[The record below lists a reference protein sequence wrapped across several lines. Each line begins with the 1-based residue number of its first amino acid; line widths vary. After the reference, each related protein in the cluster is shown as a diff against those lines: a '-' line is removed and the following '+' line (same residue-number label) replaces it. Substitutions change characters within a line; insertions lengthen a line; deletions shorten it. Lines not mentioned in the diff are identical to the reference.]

1 MSLVAG
7 GLQVL
12 QQMNQ
17 GDVQFGQRCLAGA
30 TPTPGTTPKVPK
42 GRIVVVG
49 NTEFASNTLAA
60 PVLGNR
66 DFFVNSVNWLAEEED
81 LISIRAEPQ
90 SAATVVMTNQSQVLV
105 FFTTVV
111 LVPVSALLIG
121 IAIWWQ
127 RR

>member
-1 MSLVAG
+1 LGEFSL
-7 GLQVL
+7 
-12 QQMNQ
+12 
-17 GDVQFGQRCLAGA
+17 
-30 TPTPGTTPKVPK
+30 T
-42 GRIVVVG
+42 
-49 NTEFASNTLAA
+49 
-60 PVLGNR
+60 
-66 DFFVNSVNWLAEEED
+66 
-81 LISIRAEPQ
+81 EPQ

>member
-1 MSLVAG
+1 M
-7 GLQVL
+7 
-12 QQMNQ
+12 
-17 GDVQFGQRCLAGA
+17 
-30 TPTPGTTPKVPK
+30 
-42 GRIVVVG
+42 
-49 NTEFASNTLAA
+49 
-60 PVLGNR
+60 
-66 DFFVNSVNWLAEEED
+66 NSVNWLAEEED